1 LSTSSSRFGIA
12 AFVALVVGLALHNVV
27 MAELWDAGVRGRTL
41 DVVAAW
47 KEVLLLLAFLVVAWK
62 VRRLPSITA
71 ADVFAGAYAASLLV
85 YALLPQ
91 GWLGGNATTHGILL
105 AVRHD
110 LLPVGGYAFGR
121 LLGLAWREPRHV
133 GMLAAL
139 TAAGVAVVGLFDV
152 FFVSLQSWRDS
163 GVPGWYRE
171 QLSLDYRCLSY
182 LPENWVYNT
191 GEESNPIR
199 RLVSTFLSPLATAYV
214 LTVALVFVVSRL
226 FRWWAVVLSA
236 LLFVALLYTHTRA
249 AILALAGGLLLL
261 ALVQRRLPPL
271 IVAGL
276 AVLVSAGFFAVYS
289 TIGPSTSY
297 TAAELVCLRK
307 NAQEHPGASAE
318 PFSTSDAS
326 LSSHW
331 RNLRDGVTTVMHH
344 PQGYGL
350 GNAGVVAMRTGVQIQ
365 AGESTYP
372 ELGVETGIVGV
383 AAFLL
388 WNLALLVGLWK
399 RKAAWLAAAFAAVLL
414 LGLQTDIIGV
424 HWIAVV
430 VWAAAGMAITGSAAK
445 PEAAAAES
453 PG

>member
-1 LSTSSSRFGIA
+1 
-12 AFVALVVGLALHNVV
+12 VLVVGLALHNVV
-27 MAELWDAGVRGRTL
+27 MAELWQLGVRGGAL

-47 KEVLLLLAFLVVAWK
+47 KEALLVAAFFLLLWK
-62 VRRLPSITA
+62 VRRLPPIVV
-71 ADVFAGAYAASLLV
+71 ADILAGAYTLFVLV

-91 GWLGGNATTHGILL
+91 SWLDGNATTHGALL

-121 LLGLAWREPRHV
+121 LLGLVWREPQRV
-133 GMLAAL
+133 GFLVAL
-139 TAAGVAVVGLFDV
+139 TAAGVALIGLLDV
-152 FFVSLQSWRDS
+152 FFVPLQSWRDS

-171 QLSLDYRCLSY
+171 QLSLKYSCLSH
-182 LPENWVYNT
+182 LPENWIYNT

-199 RLVSTFLSPLATAYV
+199 RLVSTFLSPLASAYV
-214 LTVALVFVVSRL
+214 LTVALVFLVTRL
-226 FRWWAVVLSA
+226 FRWWAIVLGV

-249 AILALAGGLLLL
+249 AILALAGGLVLL
-261 ALVQRRLPPL
+261 ALIQRRLVPL
-271 IVAGL
+271 VAAG
-276 AVLVSAGFFAVYS
+276 AVVLVSAGFFALYS
-289 TIGPSTSY
+289 SIGPSTSY

-307 NAQEHPGASAE
+307 NATAHPGVSAE

-331 RNLRDGVTTVMHH
+331 DNLRDGVKTVLRH

-350 GNAGVVAMRTGVQIQ
+350 GNAGVVAKRTGVAIK

-372 ELGVETGIVGV
+372 ELGVETGV
-383 AAFLL
+383 AGALAFIL
-388 WNLALLVGLWK
+388 WNLALLVALW
-399 RKAAWLAAAFAAVLL
+399 RREAWLAAAFAAILF

-430 VWAAAGMAITGSAAK
+430 LWGLAGMALTWRLPSSNSAQ
-445 PEAAAAES
+445 PQV
-453 PG
+453 